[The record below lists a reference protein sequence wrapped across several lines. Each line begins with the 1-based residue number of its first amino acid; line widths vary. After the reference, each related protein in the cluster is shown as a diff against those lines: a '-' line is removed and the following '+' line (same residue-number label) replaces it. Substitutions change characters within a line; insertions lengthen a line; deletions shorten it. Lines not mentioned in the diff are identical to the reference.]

1 MTTNGILR
9 PLLSGALWRQH
20 QQALDGATWVCAAAA
35 ATAATPVAGWW
46 PSQLAAA
53 GACAHQHQQQRHKH
67 TVKVVLL
74 QVGPKWSGLRQHV
87 HDVQQSR
94 HAPAAEPA

>member
-1 MTTNGILR
+1 
-9 PLLSGALWRQH
+9 
-20 QQALDGATWVCAAAA
+20 
-35 ATAATPVAGWW
+35 
-46 PSQLAAA
+46 
-53 GACAHQHQQQRHKH
+53 
-67 TVKVVLL
+67 VKVVLL